1 MKNIKLVLLVTCF
14 SFFFIPARRFSNGRG
29 GFRFLPEK
37 SGENLSASLAPK
49 SHENLDSL
57 SLYRN
62 KNTHKKRIVI
72 FSSSGGGG
80 HTSVSKGL
88 TEYLGNTYEII
99 VLNALQ
105 TVLSP
110 VDMLRTITFGKV
122 SGEDIYNLCL
132 RCGWS
137 NAAGKYQSLG
147 TSYMKMRHESLVALL
162 LDFYK
167 REKPDLIISVVPM
180 MNAAFH
186 EACQRANIPL
196 LVITNDLDSSTYIQA
211 MKPPYSKQFKY
222 CIPFDDPDIW
232 KKLEAAKLPKEQVVV
247 SGFPLRPEFF
257 APKDKEKLKNK
268 FKVPPGKPVV
278 MVFMGGAGS
287 QSSYRYVRCLARI
300 NKPMHIIVC
309 LGRNERLKRNISKI
323 MLPKGV
329 TTSLIGYT
337 DKIAQLMAI
346 SDILITK
353 PGPNSVCEGLQSSV
367 PMILDQTFGTI
378 WWEQLN
384 IDFMVK
390 HGFAEP
396 LTDVAD
402 LEKTLRRYFTSHDFT
417 DRIKKRMES
426 FQHVRFDETIKP
438 LVESMFIDQKGIS

>member
-1 MKNIKLVLLVTCF
+1 MEKIKLVLLFASLSV
-14 SFFFIPARRFSNGRG
+14 FFLSARRFSNDKG

-37 SGENLSASLAPK
+37 SGAEVFAANGKDDPSNLRANDALKKTEP
-49 SHENLDSL
+49 
-57 SLYRN
+57 
-62 KNTHKKRIVI
+62 KKRIVI
-72 FSSSGGGG
+72 FSSAGGGG

-88 TEYLGNTYEII
+88 HDYLADTYEIV

-110 VDMLRTITFGKV
+110 IDTLRTITFGKV
-122 SGEDIYNLCL
+122 SGEDLYNLCL

-137 NAAGKYQSLG
+137 NAAGTYQSWG
-147 TSYMKMRHESLVALL
+147 TAYFRLRHESLVALL

-186 EACQRANIPL
+186 EACLKANLPF
-196 LVITNDLDSSTYIQA
+196 LVITNDLDPSTYIQD
-211 MKPPYSKQFKY
+211 MKPPYSKQFKFS
-222 CIPFDDPDIW
+222 IPFDDPDIW
-232 KKLEAAKLPKEQVVV
+232 KKVEAAQIPKDQVVV
-247 SGFPLRPEFF
+247 SGFPLRPKFF
-257 APKDKEKLKNK
+257 VAKDREKLKHK
-268 FKVPPGKPVV
+268 FKVPPDKPVV

-287 QSSYRYVRCLARI
+287 QSSYRYVRCLSRL

-309 LGRNERLKRNISKI
+309 LGKNERLKRNISKI
-323 MLPKGV
+323 LLPKGV
-329 TTSLIGYT
+329 TISLIGFT
-337 DKIAQLMAI
+337 NKIAQLMSI
-346 SDILITK
+346 SDVLITK
-353 PGPNSVCEGLQSSV
+353 PGPNSVCEGLQSCV

-390 HGFAEP
+390 HGFAES

-402 LEKTLRRYFTSHDFT
+402 LEKTLRKYFIDSEFSDS
-417 DRIKKRMES
+417 IKNKMKLFS
-426 FQHVRFDETIKP
+426 HVRFDKKIKP
-438 LVESMFIDQKGIS
+438 LVDSMFVNE